1 MYHNMKEYFTRLFK
15 YNDWANNL
23 VLDTLSAHTFKDAE
37 IFKIFSHVINAQFIW
52 MSRITGKKELH
63 KPVWSLHS
71 LTDLKKFSK
80 ESTVLWL
87 DYLSRPDEKELQ
99 RSISYSNS
107 EGQAFSNTVSD
118 MLPHIVN
125 HASYHRGQVNKL
137 IRRDGFPVHNTDYIT
152 YRRTV
157 KD

>member
-1 MYHNMKEYFTRLFK
+1 MKEYFIRLFK

-23 VLDTLSAHTFKDAE
+23 VLDTLSKNSVKDPD

-52 MSRITGKKELH
+52 MSRITGNKEIH

-71 LTDLKKFSK
+71 LKDLKEFSK
-80 ESTVLWL
+80 ESTQLWL
-87 DYLSRPDEKELQ
+87 NYLSKLDEKELQ

-107 EGQAFSNTVSD
+107 EGHAFSNTVMD

-137 IRRDGFPVHNTDYIT
+137 IRREGFPVNNTDYIT
-152 YRRTV
+152 YRRMV

>member
-1 MYHNMKEYFTRLFK
+1 MKEYFIRLFK

-23 VLDTLSAHTFKDAE
+23 VLDTLSKNTFRDPE

-52 MSRITGKKELH
+52 MSRISGNKSIH
-63 KPVWSLHS
+63 KPVWSLHT
-71 LTDLKKFSK
+71 LEDLKKYSK
-80 ESTVLWL
+80 EISARWL
-87 DYLSRPDEKELQ
+87 EYLSKLDEKELQ

-137 IRRDGFPVHNTDYIT
+137 IRREGFPVHNTDYIT
-152 YRRTV
+152 YRRVV
-157 KD
+157 KE

>member
-1 MYHNMKEYFTRLFK
+1 MREYFIRLFK

-23 VLDTLSAHTFKDAE
+23 VLDTLSRNTFKDPE

-52 MSRITGKKELH
+52 MSRISGNKSIH
-63 KPVWSLHS
+63 KPVWSLHT
-71 LTDLKKFSK
+71 LEDLKKYSK
-80 ESTVLWL
+80 EISALWL
-87 DYLSRPDEKELQ
+87 DYLSKLDEKELE

-137 IRRDGFPVHNTDYIT
+137 IRREGFPVHNTDYIT
-152 YRRTV
+152 YRRVV

>member
-1 MYHNMKEYFTRLFK
+1 MREYFIRLFK
-15 YNDWANNL
+15 YNNWANEL
-23 VLDTLSAHTFKDAE
+23 VLDTLSRNTFRDPE
-37 IFKIFSHVINAQFIW
+37 IFKIFSHVMNAQFIW
-52 MSRITGKKELH
+52 MSRISGDKNLH
-63 KPVWSLHS
+63 KPVWSQHS
-71 LTDLKKFSK
+71 LEDLKKFSK
-80 ESTVLWL
+80 ESSALWL
-87 DYLSRPDEKELQ
+87 DYLSKLDEKELQ

-137 IRRDGFPVHNTDYIT
+137 IRREGFPVHNTDYIT
-152 YRRTV
+152 YRRVV